1 LTLKTTVFK
10 IAGLGE
16 VLWDIFPD
24 DQKLGG
30 APANFVAHAQRL
42 GAKAYLISSVG
53 KDALGKKTT
62 DLLHQS
68 GIDTSGVQMHSH
80 WPTGQVQ
87 VKVNFQGD
95 ASYVISENVAWD
107 HLPAGDVQLGIAGQ
121 LDAICFGTL
130 AQRSPDSHASILKIL
145 NATAPHCLRVFDVNF
160 RKNFFS
166 ESIVKR
172 SLQLAHVLKMNEEE
186 FQIIAE
192 MFSLSKDHKMGLR
205 LLIQKFDLRLGVITL
220 GEKGALMADR
230 QQFSYHKPHTPIA
243 VKSTVG
249 AGDAFT
255 AATVMGLLEHKNL
268 DEINAQASKLA
279 AWVCTHM
286 EAVPSL

>member
-1 LTLKTTVFK
+1 MTLKTTAFK

-107 HLPAGDVQLGIAGQ
+107 QLPAGALPASSMRFV
-121 LDAICFGTL
+121 L
-130 AQRSPDSHASILKIL
+130 AP
-145 NATAPHCLRVFDVNF
+145 
-160 RKNFFS
+160 
-166 ESIVKR
+166 
-172 SLQLAHVLKMNEEE
+172 
-186 FQIIAE
+186 
-192 MFSLSKDHKMGLR
+192 
-205 LLIQKFDLRLGVITL
+205 
-220 GEKGALMADR
+220 
-230 QQFSYHKPHTPIA
+230 
-243 VKSTVG
+243 
-249 AGDAFT
+249 
-255 AATVMGLLEHKNL
+255 
-268 DEINAQASKLA
+268 
-279 AWVCTHM
+279 
-286 EAVPSL
+286 

>member
-1 LTLKTTVFK
+1 
-10 IAGLGE
+10 
-16 VLWDIFPD
+16 
-24 DQKLGG
+24 
-30 APANFVAHAQRL
+30 
-42 GAKAYLISSVG
+42 
-53 KDALGKKTT
+53 
-62 DLLHQS
+62 
-68 GIDTSGVQMHSH
+68 
-80 WPTGQVQ
+80 
-87 VKVNFQGD
+87 
-95 ASYVISENVAWD
+95 
-107 HLPAGDVQLGIAGQ
+107 
-121 LDAICFGTL
+121 
-130 AQRSPDSHASILKIL
+130 
-145 NATAPHCLRVFDVNF
+145 
-160 RKNFFS
+160 
-166 ESIVKR
+166 
-172 SLQLAHVLKMNEEE
+172 MNEEE

-279 AWVCTHM
+279 VWVCTHM